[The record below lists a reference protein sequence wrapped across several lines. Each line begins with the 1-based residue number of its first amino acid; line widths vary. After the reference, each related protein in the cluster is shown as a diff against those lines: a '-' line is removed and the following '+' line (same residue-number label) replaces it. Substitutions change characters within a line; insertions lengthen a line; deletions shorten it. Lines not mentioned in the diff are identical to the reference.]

1 MSRSSEEMVSTT
13 ILNRYLSDKYI
24 SNFLEKSLIAILLVL
39 FSFYILRCLLLL
51 TTTFPIEYGEGII
64 LNLAVQLDKYGT
76 YYLDINDYPFTHG
89 AYPPGFIIFAYP
101 LLKLLGPEIYIG
113 RIISIIATLSIGL
126 VVYLISTQQGH
137 GRKRSL
143 TFALFVFPPFFVYT
157 WTPFG
162 RVDSLAILFSVIGL
176 YVYVKK
182 WQSHSNLKYLSC
194 IFFVFAF
201 LTKQN
206 SVAAPCAILAYHL
219 LVERN
224 LRDFFKDLILF
235 AGPLLLIMAALNGLT
250 DGEFFLHTFT
260 HHAFV
265 GISLTEAFR
274 GYYEFIRASNILLL
288 IGILGVLL
296 RKRPSIFLFYTIFT
310 FAILITN
317 GKPGAKLNYY
327 IEPYIALLLLVSSY
341 HNLLPPAWG
350 KHTAKA
356 ILSVMLLLS
365 LPSLVKPDDLLE
377 TVRRIRSPSD
387 IESRYEIVNEVLAKA
402 EGDVLSENVGYLVV
416 NHREVL
422 LYPFQF
428 MMMSRSNLWDPG
440 PLAADCRRG
449 RFAVVFS
456 GWRIES
462 IDGIR
467 ECLEEKYF
475 LFDEKLKIY
484 LRNDLREKFSGKTK
498 RVPDRD

>member
-1 MSRSSEEMVSTT
+1 MVSTA

-24 SNFLEKSLIAILLVL
+24 SNFLEKFLLAILLVL
-39 FSFYILRCLLLL
+39 LSLYILRCVLLL

-89 AYPPGFIIFAYP
+89 AYPPGFIIFVYP
-101 LLKLLGPEIYIG
+101 LLKLLGPEIYVG
-113 RIISIIATLSIGL
+113 RVISIIATLAIGS

-137 GRKRSL
+137 SRKRSL

-182 WQSHSNLKYLSC
+182 WQSHSNFRYLSC
-194 IFFVFAF
+194 VFFILAF
-201 LTKQN
+201 LTKPT
-206 SVAAPCAILAYHL
+206 SIAAPCSILAYHL
-219 LVERN
+219 VVEKN
-224 LRDFFKDLILF
+224 LRDFFKNLVLF

-260 HHAFV
+260 YHAFV
-265 GISLTEAFR
+265 GISLSESFR
-274 GYYEFIRASNILLL
+274 GYYEFIRATNILLL
-288 IGILGVLL
+288 IGFLGVLL

-310 FAILITN
+310 FVILITN

-350 KHTAKA
+350 KHTGNA

-365 LPSLVKPDDLLE
+365 LPSLVTPGDLLD

-402 EGDVLSENVGYLVV
+402 EGDALSENVGYLVV

-428 MMMSRSNLWDPG
+428 MMMSRSNLWDPR
-440 PLAADCRRG
+440 PLVADCRRG

-467 ECLEEKYF
+467 ECLEDKYF
-475 LFDEKLKIY
+475 LFDEELKIY
-484 LRNDLREKFSGKTK
+484 LRNDLREKFSERK
-498 RVPDRD
+498 